1 VERRASGHGDWM
13 MATLMKF
20 LAKRDRS
27 DGSGRGIGAHLRA
40 ARRAFLRGSARH
52 RQDVEGYKV
61 LVESLFSS
69 PVSIIAGGIAGVL
82 TPVLCWYA
90 TGRAFFLD
98 MSIVMGVVLLLR
110 TMIVVAFRLEDRT
123 KHGFAETRRWDALFF
138 VGATV
143 FSGLLGMIS
152 FYALVHTDSAAA
164 HVTVVAATIAFASGY
179 VARNAGRPY
188 FVLLQLAVFCLPLS
202 AGLLDAEDALY
213 HPIGYFALFYVLN
226 NAAITFSVY
235 RNLIALGTLTKKSQR
250 LASALKFRNI
260 TLDAALNNMSHGL
273 AMFDS
278 DLNLAV
284 ANQHFID
291 VFAGAEHLVRVG
303 APLERATSH
312 LVSRAIVTPEQAKII
327 MNACRHVVATGRQ
340 CTVEVATS
348 TGRSYVLSMAPVEDG
363 GVVLLVEDATERKAT
378 AARLERMARFD
389 ELTGLANRFEFETLL
404 GATCRKVA
412 DDGKPFCVHYVDL
425 DRFKQVNDN
434 LGHGAGDLV
443 LSETARR
450 LKIVAGDSNVV
461 ARFGGDEFLVIQRD
475 ATIAEAQIMS
485 QRIVDALAL
494 PFDLNGKTFV
504 VGASVGVAVA
514 PDHGNT
520 PADIMRHA
528 DIALYRAK
536 EAGRGSSAVFSHEMA
551 RALMERHENEV
562 ELRKAFEAREI
573 ALHYQPIID
582 IKSGRVVA
590 FEALLRWPHAE
601 RGMIP
606 PSVFIPIAEQTG
618 LIARMGEWAII
629 QACRDAMSWP
639 TDVTV
644 AVNVSPLQ
652 FRESH
657 RLIQTVRRALADSG
671 LSPGRLVLEV
681 TESLLIEDQKTTLAA
696 IRELRKLGI
705 KLSLDDFG
713 TGYSSLAYL
722 ATYPFTHVKID
733 RGFAKD
739 VATSV
744 SSRAIVEAV
753 CQLAKRLGMQIVVEG
768 IETEVQLQA
777 ITQIGADRAQGWLF
791 GKPAPASATLDL
803 FKKVA

>member
-1 VERRASGHGDWM
+1 MKLPSMPERLHRSFLRRFSAFRRAISRGGD
-13 MATLMKF
+13 
-20 LAKRDRS
+20 
-27 DGSGRGIGAHLRA
+27 
-40 ARRAFLRGSARH
+40 RH

-69 PVSIIAGGIAGVL
+69 PSSIIAGGIAGVL
-82 TPVLCWYA
+82 TPMLCWYA
-90 TGRAFFLD
+90 TGRGFFFNMTVM
-98 MSIVMGVVLLLR
+98 MSVLLLVR
-110 TMIVVAFRLEDRT
+110 TMIVVAFRLENRAR
-123 KHGFAETRRWDALFF
+123 HGFNETRRWDALFF
-138 VGATV
+138 IGATL
-143 FSGLLGMIS
+143 FSGMLGMIS
-152 FYALVHTDSAAA
+152 FYALVFTTSAAA
-164 HVTVVAATIAFASGY
+164 HVTVVSATIAFASGY

-202 AGLLDAEDALY
+202 AGLLDATDSLY

-226 NAAITFSVY
+226 NIAITFSVH
-235 RNLIALGTLTKKSQR
+235 RNLIALGTLTKTSQR
-250 LASALKFRNI
+250 LATALKSQNI

-273 AMFDS
+273 AMFDR
-278 DLNLAV
+278 DLKLAI
-284 ANQHFID
+284 ANQRYGELFE
-291 VFAGAEHLVRVG
+291 AGGDLTTPGVALD
-303 APLERATSH
+303 RATTY
-312 LVSRAIVTPEQAKII
+312 LVAKGQITFEQARLIL
-327 MNACRHVVATGRQ
+327 NACRQVATTGRQ
-340 CTVEVATS
+340 RNTEVATS
-348 TGRSYVLSMAPVEDG
+348 SGRSYVLSMAPVEDG

-404 GATCRKVA
+404 GAACRKIV

-425 DRFKQVNDN
+425 DRFKQINDN
-434 LGHGAGDLV
+434 LGHSAGDLV
-443 LSETARR
+443 LTETARR
-450 LKIVAGDSNVV
+450 LKIVAGEYDVV

-475 ATIAEAQIMS
+475 SALDEARIMS

-494 PFDLNGKTFV
+494 PFDLGGKTFV
-504 VGASVGVAVA
+504 VGASVGVACA
-514 PDHGNT
+514 PDPGNT

-536 EAGRGSSAVFSHEMA
+536 EAGRSGSVVFSHDMA
-551 RALMERHENEV
+551 KALMERHETEN
-562 ELRKAFEAREI
+562 ELRKAFEAKEL

-582 IKSGRVVA
+582 IKTGSVVS
-590 FEALLRWPHAE
+590 FEALMRWSHAT

-606 PSVFIPIAEQTG
+606 PVVFIPIAEQTG
-618 LIARMGEWAII
+618 LITRMGEWAIH

-639 TDVTV
+639 KEVTV

-652 FRESH
+652 FRDTA
-657 RLIQTVRRALADSG
+657 RLVQTVRNALADTG
-671 LSPGRLVLEV
+671 LSAGRLALEV
-681 TESLLIEDQKTTLAA
+681 TESLLIEDQTTTLTA
-696 IRELRKLGI
+696 ISELRQLGI

-753 CQLAKRLGMQIVVEG
+753 CQLARRLGMQIVVEG
-768 IETEVQLQA
+768 IETQA
-777 ITQIGADRAQGWLF
+777 QRDTIAEIGADCAQGWLF
-791 GKPAPASATLDL
+791 GLPTPVSATLDL
-803 FKKVA
+803 FRKAA